1 MRERLSSRLGFI
13 LLSAGCAI
21 GLGNVW
27 RFPYVVGQAGGG
39 WFFPFYLLALM
50 LVGVPVLAMEFAVGR
65 ASQRS
70 LARAHEVL
78 TPERRIWCVHGVT
91 GFCGCLCL
99 MIFYTTVAGWML
111 IYFWK
116 TLVGD
121 FVGLDVTAIGAVF
134 SGVLARP
141 GLQAA
146 AMIGV
151 SVGSALICMAGLR
164 QGLER
169 VSKWMMLVLL
179 VLIVFL
185 AANSVMQ
192 QGAAAGL
199 EYFLAPNLTRLR
211 AAGVMKVATMA
222 LNQAFFTLSLGV
234 GAMAI
239 FGSYIGREHSLLGEA
254 AQVTAVDTLVAL
266 AAGLIILPAC
276 FAFGVEPGQG
286 PGLVFVTLPQV
297 FNHMPCGRMW
307 GAVFFVFMAF
317 AALTTVL
324 AVFEALIAGLMDYF
338 GWTRRCSGL
347 AVAVGVSL
355 LSLPCVFGFNLWSSF
370 QPLGAGTNILDL
382 EDFIL
387 SHILLPLG
395 SLGFALYCTQR
406 FGWGWER
413 FRSEVNAGEGLKM
426 PAFLRGYCAYGVPA
440 IILIIFLSGLCR
452 V

>member
-50 LVGVPVLAMEFAVGR
+50 LVGVPVLTMEFAVGR

-70 LARAHEVL
+70 LAKAHGVL
-78 TPERRIWCVHGVT
+78 TPERKAWRIHGVA

-116 TLVGD
+116 TIVGD
-121 FVGLDVTAIGAVF
+121 FVGLDTAAIGAVF
-134 SGVLARP
+134 SGMLARP

-146 AMIGV
+146 AMAGV

-169 VSKWMMLVLL
+169 VSKWMMLALL
-179 VLIVFL
+179 VLIAFL
-185 AANSVMQ
+185 AANSIMQ
-192 QGAAAGL
+192 KGAMAGL
-199 EYFLAPNLTRLR
+199 KYFLAPDLARLR

-239 FGSYIGREHSLLGEA
+239 FGSYIGRERSLLGEA

-286 PGLVFVTLPQV
+286 PGLVFVTLPQI

-338 GWTRRCSGL
+338 GWTRRRAGL
-347 AVAVGVSL
+347 VVAFGVSF

-370 QPLGAGTNILDL
+370 QPLGAGTNVLDL

-387 SHILLPLG
+387 SNILLPLG
-395 SLGFALYCTQR
+395 SLGFALYCTRR
-406 FGWGWER
+406 FGWGWEK
-413 FRSEVNAGEGLKM
+413 FCAEANAGEGLKI